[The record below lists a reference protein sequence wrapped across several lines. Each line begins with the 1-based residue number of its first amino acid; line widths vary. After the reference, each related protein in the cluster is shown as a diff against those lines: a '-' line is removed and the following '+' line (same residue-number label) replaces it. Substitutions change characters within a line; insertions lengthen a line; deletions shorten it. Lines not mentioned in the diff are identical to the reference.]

1 MKKLFKA
8 LVVATLAAI
17 SCIALV
23 ACGAKEYEGSYN
35 YANPYSA
42 EAPDYGVKVVVTVNG
57 DKIEKVAIAESDWT
71 QCSDT
76 WEDKATYLDNE
87 AAFLKAFE
95 GKTVAEV
102 KAYTVTVG
110 EDAEN
115 TYTLGVP
122 LTISA
127 EGLDV
132 IEGATQSC
140 GRLILAVQN
149 ALKDVK

>member
-23 ACGAKEYEGSYN
+23 ACGAKDYAGEYSYENPWAAGSY
-35 YANPYSA
+35 
-42 EAPDYGVKVVVTVNG
+42 YGVKVTVTVNG

-71 QCSDT
+71 QCSEG
-76 WEDKATYLDNE
+76 WEDKAIYLDAE
-87 AAFLKAFE
+87 ADFLKAFE

-102 KAYTVTVG
+102 KAYVVETAESGQPNTVT
-110 EDAEN
+110 
-115 TYTLGVP
+115 
-122 LTISA
+122 A